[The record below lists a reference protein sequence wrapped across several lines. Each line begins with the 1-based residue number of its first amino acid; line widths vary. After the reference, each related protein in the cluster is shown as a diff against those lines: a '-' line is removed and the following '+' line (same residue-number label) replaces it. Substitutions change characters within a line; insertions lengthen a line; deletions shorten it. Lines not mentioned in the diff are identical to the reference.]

1 MGETKSGI
9 FTSHLSDDKTVARMG
24 HPAVWGNEMKRLA
37 MCMVI
42 VGMMTAKVFAQA
54 PVKKIP
60 IFFQCTCDDPV
71 GSRIATA
78 VRDLI
83 ATSPRYFKSGG
94 DFTQEGANIFPIWS
108 IRMVTRD
115 TDENASRSM
124 IAVALTRGLLF
135 ETISVQTCGS
145 LRVKECA
152 EGILADL
159 DRQIT
164 EFTSQ

>member
-1 MGETKSGI
+1 
-9 FTSHLSDDKTVARMG
+9 
-24 HPAVWGNEMKRLA
+24 MKRLA
-37 MCMVI
+37 MCLAI
-42 VGMMTAKVFAQA
+42 VAIMTAKVFAQA
-54 PVKKIP
+54 PVRKIP

-94 DFTQEGANIFPIWS
+94 DFSQQGANVFPIWS

-115 TDENASRSM
+115 TDENATRTM
-124 IAVALTRGLLF
+124 VAVAFTRGLFYESL
-135 ETISVQTCGS
+135 SVQSCGS

-164 EFTSQ
+164 DFSAVQ

>member
-1 MGETKSGI
+1 
-9 FTSHLSDDKTVARMG
+9 MG

-37 MCMVI
+37 MCLVI
-42 VGMMTAKVFAQA
+42 LAMMSAKVFAQA
-54 PVKKIP
+54 PVRKIP

-94 DFTQEGANIFPIWS
+94 DFTQQGSNVFPIWS

-115 TDENASRSM
+115 TDENASRTM
-124 IAVALTRGLLF
+124 VAVAFTRGLFYESL
-135 ETISVQTCGS
+135 SVQSCGS
-145 LRVKECA
+145 SRVKECA

-164 EFTSQ
+164 DF

>member
-1 MGETKSGI
+1 MIPSTW
-9 FTSHLSDDKTVARMG
+9 A
-24 HPAVWGNEMKRLA
+24 AVWEKEMKRLT
-37 MCMVI
+37 MCLAILAV
-42 VGMMTAKVFAQA
+42 MTAKVFAQA
-54 PVKKIP
+54 PVVRKTP

-94 DFTQEGANIFPIWS
+94 DFTQQGANVFPIWS

-124 IAVALTRGLLF
+124 IAVAFTRGLFF
-135 ETISVQTCGS
+135 ETLSVQSCGS

-164 EFTSQ
+164 EFTSVQ